1 MTKTQ
6 KITRTAL
13 LIAILFV
20 VQYFKNISSYISG
33 PAINVILLTA
43 TFYVGL
49 PSGIL
54 LSIIAPI
61 SSYFIAGGAA
71 MSVIMTATRFTAL
84 PVIIIGNII
93 LIMLSYFIYKNKKRI
108 YLIFGLISGSLAKWL
123 FMWLSAD
130 YILKPLFS
138 ESFGEKIVV
147 LGKVFGNLQL
157 YAAIVGSILFFIIH
171 KLIKNDKKLSQ

>member
-13 LIAILFV
+13 IIAILFV
-20 VQYFKNISSYISG
+20 IQYFKNISAYISG
-33 PAINVILLTA
+33 PIVNVILLTA
-43 TFYVGL
+43 TFYIGL

-54 LSIIAPI
+54 LSIIAPV
-61 SSYFIAGGAA
+61 SSYFIAGGNA
-71 MSVIMTATRFTAL
+71 MSVIMTATSFTAL

-93 LIMLSYFIYKNKKRI
+93 FIILSYLIFNNKRLM

-130 YILKPLFS
+130 FILKPLFS
-138 ESFGEKIVV
+138 ENFGEKIAV
-147 LGKVFGNLQL
+147 LGKVFGTLQL
-157 YAAIVGSILFFIIH
+157 YAAAFGSMVFYLIF
-171 KLIKNDKKLSQ
+171 KLIKNKK